1 MTKTTQSYK
10 NYRNGARNRVQTSE
24 TGFSAGM
31 YFTEQPLDT
40 GKTRFL
46 INTDIDPVTGS
57 LHPRTG
63 FKLQDTWEL
72 HKPTDIS
79 REYTCIFHGTWG
91 DFRVAV
97 FNSYC
102 RDNAGMK
109 SFMSIQKLDSSDTPV
124 TVSLNDTMYTAQ
136 GYIFQGRY
144 HFSTIEFEQT
154 TLGEFHNITK
164 YYSIDLVEAYA
175 NPSAVV
181 VETYSPRVLNP
192 TEAYNWGYNML
203 AEDPYTFACE
213 TRAELGILGVV
224 PYEETAST
232 IDKIQLNPR
241 LNQDIKLKAYYSAP
255 SNWKSASRS
264 PVEAVPRYRGTITH
278 TTQLPDVTASD
289 LQDFDAYYFGDGSTE
304 SNTRGRNDWYSS
316 ALDGSEGLLCNT
328 ANKDNTAVYAAYG
341 SNFTEILSQKD
352 NFIKA
357 VETPQQNTLL
367 EVTFTY
373 EYLKEVKT
381 VVDEN
386 TTLISYKPTGVLAP
400 PQTLRMLGN
409 TSLETDPE
417 TGVQYSWYTYST
429 KHANNT
435 GFAGQSVI
443 IKTEL
448 PDDEQI
454 FNKYSYAAGCEFEII
469 STKIASETEV
479 GYERA
484 LQIQFISTSGVFQT
498 LVPYLK
504 FYVTKVT
511 KTAGGYIFYNY
522 RWNYVESLTT
532 IDKQTILLNPSTE
545 AEDPIKQV
553 WEWREAGSSDWVKIQ
568 EVTEKLTRD
577 GEGNPL
583 PLSCKFN
590 IATENV
596 IVRLSLY
603 DPVLLEKDA
612 QNKITNKLLVSTTI
626 GITALTARTE
636 QTANIVEPVN
646 YDLTIPMKQVVW
658 GSRIVKYYGLNS
670 VTYEYG
676 TVTKTPVIK
685 PEFQQL
691 LFVSSVNSPDYFPY
705 PNGVDSFDEPIIDCK
720 TYGDALLVFT
730 RSKLYKL
737 TYNTT
742 DQGWT
747 KSLIQVKFSIDTTP
761 SSLLYKIQDNNVN
774 DITLEQQFGVVQVS
788 QQDAIYTEIR
798 QYAAYQSNGRI
809 FMILPNKTTTSNVT
823 LAPISNSVKDLFDYN
838 LAAITNIIEQ
848 MLKIHGTEVTLQQL
862 ETPRE
867 LRLHSDYDHII
878 YTQLYQDNAGH
889 ILCAQLRYDINMYA
903 WNIYI
908 FEVDTPKLYP
918 VYYAN
923 TKAIYYEV
931 FATRY
936 GNNGINSLI
945 NYRFMQHKTEVTDE
959 RVENTDIALPYIFK
973 NYQCIDL
980 GNREINSDI
989 RKRFREW
996 QLKFVNPE
1004 VTTLQFYT
1012 NFYIDNRLRNTF
1024 QGLETS
1030 TKSTADGDGFEV
1042 VINETYT
1049 PNATYVPNVRIASG
1063 AILASPDPDAEYLTD
1078 YTSSAILDNVDAW
1091 EIGLSSF
1098 DTVPFIKVRKPV
1110 SGKGYTPRLVIF
1122 SFNEKRWELLN
1133 STWVYRTMTSD

>member
-72 HKPTDIS
+72 HKPADTS

-102 RDNAGMK
+102 QDNAGMK

-213 TRAELGILGVV
+213 TRADLGILGVV

-255 SNWKSASRS
+255 SNWKS
-264 PVEAVPRYRGTITH
+264 EARNRVTITLNKKGTVPSYSALPVPGS
-278 TTQLPDVTASD
+278 TTVSQG
-289 LQDFDAYYFGDGSTE
+289 DAY
-304 SNTRGRNDWYSS
+304 N
-316 ALDGSEGLLCNT
+316 
-328 ANKDNTAVYAAYG
+328 
-341 SNFTEILSQKD
+341 I
-352 NFIKA
+352 
-357 VETPQQNTLL
+357 
-367 EVTFTY
+367 
-373 EYLKEVKT
+373 
-381 VVDEN
+381 
-386 TTLISYKPTGVLAP
+386 
-400 PQTLRMLGN
+400 
-409 TSLETDPE
+409 TSLETTDIFSNKDSTWVIEGSGGTAHGRTQNRTRVWDINIPRLFGHIDYPNYYTNKGRISRADPD
-417 TGVQYSWYTYST
+417 TALKYFG
-429 KHANNT
+429 
-435 GFAGQSVI
+435 
-443 IKTEL
+443 TEL
-448 PDDEQI
+448 VAAGLSVSLDSVKSEFSDEDFYRDICQVLTEENAVDTTWSSARMFMYIYIHEETEEINSSTPFEASFIILTDNNYVYWSTRTFRVAMPAVAWDPIYVTQISAPFDFYVYYNSTWILIPYTEKEQI
-454 FNKYSYAAGCEFEII
+454 
-469 STKIASETEV
+469 T
-479 GYERA
+479 
-484 LQIQFISTSGVFQT
+484 IQ
-498 LVPYLK
+498 
-504 FYVTKVT
+504 
-511 KTAGGYIFYNY
+511 
-522 RWNYVESLTT
+522 
-532 IDKQTILLNPSTE
+532 LLNTTDT
-545 AEDPIKQV
+545 EDPIKQV

-568 EVTEKLTRD
+568 EVTEKFTRD
-577 GEGNPL
+577 SEGNPL

-658 GSRIVKYYGLNS
+658 GSRIVKYYGLNN

-705 PNGVDSFDEPIIDCK
+705 PNGVDSFEEPIIDCK

-761 SSLLYKIQDNNVN
+761 SSLEYKIQDNNVN
-774 DITLEQQFGVVQVS
+774 DITLEQQFGVVQVA

-908 FEVDTPKLYP
+908 FEVDTSKLYP

-936 GNNGINSLI
+936 GNNDINSLI

-1063 AILASPDPDAEYLTD
+1063 AILASPDPDTEYLTD